1 MTNDSGSS
9 TATRSE
15 AGGVSNSLDTAFELL
30 ARERRRKVLYCLR
43 DSDGLL
49 SLSELADRIA
59 EREAPKSAGDDVY
72 QEITIS
78 LSQVHLPKLED
89 AGVIDYD
96 HAERRIEHQGDPFV
110 EMLLARAARIE
121 R

>member
-1 MTNDSGSS
+1 MTNDPGSP

-59 EREAPKSAGDDVY
+59 EREASKSAGDVY

-110 EMLLARAARIE
+110 DMLLARAARIE